1 MGSDGAVYM
10 VGAVTV
16 RPAQGC
22 VTSQREISLVPAGM
36 HHVLRKKIS
45 NLGGSGHLSLTRT
58 NFSLFSTMYELQPQ
72 PVSGCDF
79 DVCDASE
86 LRHQYGSSVNP
97 SCRFLLRQDTPLK
110 ASWESYRHSASVGVI
125 EVMEHYLHRNSWSA
139 ARRAGMLSFNSSV
152 RLHSSHIPL
161 DTEFNLQV
169 SIERPKLI
177 VDIERGEGDNVY
189 GLVDFGLV
197 DLNENASALFASQPT
212 HFRSYQAGGAE
223 FVDDARGS

>member
-1 MGSDGAVYM
+1 MGVTVFNADDILKRAKFEIPENAGSDGAVYM

-86 LRHQYGSSVNP
+86 LRHQYGSS
-97 SCRFLLRQDTPLK
+97 RILL
-110 ASWESYRHSASVGVI
+110 VV
-125 EVMEHYLHRNSWSA
+125 
-139 ARRAGMLSFNSSV
+139 F
-152 RLHSSHIPL
+152 
-161 DTEFNLQV
+161 F
-169 SIERPKLI
+169 
-177 VDIERGEGDNVY
+177 
-189 GLVDFGLV
+189 
-197 DLNENASALFASQPT
+197 
-212 HFRSYQAGGAE
+212 
-223 FVDDARGS
+223 